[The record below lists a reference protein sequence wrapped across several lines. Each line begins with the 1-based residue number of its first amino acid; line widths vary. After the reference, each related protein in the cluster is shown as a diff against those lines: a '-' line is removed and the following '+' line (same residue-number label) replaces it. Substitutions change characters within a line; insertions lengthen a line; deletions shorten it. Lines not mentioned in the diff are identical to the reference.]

1 MGLRRQGIYN
11 QSNRGEE
18 VEYFLSDEQK
28 ELKRLARDIAE
39 EKILPIRAQLDQEGG
54 FPHEIMKMLD
64 EAGFPALFIPDEYEG
79 NGGGVFNMRLVTAAL
94 SRVEAGVAVSYAAT
108 GLGLTPILV
117 GGSEEQKKKYLPPV
131 ARGGCYF
138 AYGLTEAEAG
148 SDAGSMTTTA
158 KRVGDEYIL
167 NGKKVFC
174 TNAGVAS
181 VYTIFAKTDPEKGSR
196 GISAFIVE
204 KEFEGFSFGKT
215 EDKIGSRASVQKELI
230 FEECRVPAENL
241 IGKEGQGFIIAMK
254 TLDRT
259 RPGIGAQALGIA
271 QGAFELAFDYAQNR
285 HQFGQPIGAFQSIQ
299 FMLADMATQI
309 EAARALLY
317 QTARM
322 IDAGTKSVS
331 KQSAMSKLYAS
342 DVAMRVTVDAIQ
354 IFGGYGY
361 MRDYPIEKYMRDAKI
376 TQIYEGTN
384 QIQRLVIGANLVRG
398 GAVLPI

>member
-1 MGLRRQGIYN
+1 VESECTSSLFAIGGD
-11 QSNRGEE
+11 

-28 ELKRLARDIAE
+28 ELKRLARGIAE
-39 EKILPIRAQLDQEGG
+39 EKILPIRAQLDKEGG
-54 FPHEIMKMLD
+54 FPLEVMKQLD
-64 EAGFPALFIPDEYEG
+64 KAGFPTLLVPGEYG
-79 NGGGVFNMRLVTAAL
+79 GSGGGVFNMSLVVEELA
-94 SRVEAGVAVSYAAT
+94 RIEAGVAVSYAAT

-117 GGSEEQKKKYLPPV
+117 GGSEEQKKKYLTPV
-131 ARGGCYF
+131 AEGGCYF
-138 AYGLTEAEAG
+138 AYGLTEADAG

-158 KRVGDEYIL
+158 KKVGDEYIL

-174 TNAGVAS
+174 TNAGVAD
-181 VYTIFAKTDPEKGSR
+181 VYTIFAKTDPDKGSR

-204 KEFEGFSFGKT
+204 KDLEGFSFGKT
-215 EDKIGSRASVQKELI
+215 EDKIGIRASVQKELI
-230 FEECRVPAENL
+230 FEECRIPAKNL
-241 IGKEGQGFIIAMK
+241 IGKEGMGFIIAMK

-271 QGAFELAFDYAQNR
+271 QGAFELAFEYAQSR

-322 IDAGTKSVS
+322 IDSGVKSVT
-331 KQSAMSKLYAS
+331 KQSAMSKLYTS
-342 DVAMRVTVDAIQ
+342 DVAMSVAVDAIQ

-384 QIQRLVIGANLVRG
+384 QIQRLVIGTNLVRG
-398 GAVLPI
+398 GATLPI

>member
-1 MGLRRQGIYN
+1 VTSRVFGHQEQGEGVN
-11 QSNRGEE
+11 
-18 VEYFLSDEQK
+18 YFLSEEQK
-28 ELKRLARDIAE
+28 SLKKLAREIAE
-39 EKILPIRAQLDQEGG
+39 KEVLPVRARLDQEGG
-54 FPHEIMKMLD
+54 FPHEIMKTIN
-64 EAGFPALFIPDEYEG
+64 EAGLSALFIPDEYEG
-79 NGGGVFNMRLVTAAL
+79 KGSGVFNMCLVTEEL
-94 SRVEAGVAVSYAAT
+94 SRIEAGVAVSYAAT

-117 GGSEEQKKKYLPPV
+117 GGSDAQKRRYLPPV
-131 ARGGCYF
+131 ARGESYF

-148 SDAGSMTTTA
+148 SDAGGMRTTA
-158 KRVGDEYIL
+158 RKTGNEYIL

-174 TNAGVAS
+174 TNAGVAD
-181 VYTIFAKTDPEKGSR
+181 VYTVFAKTDPEKGSR
-196 GISAFIVE
+196 GISAFIVG
-204 KEFEGFSFGKT
+204 KDADGFSLGKT
-215 EDKIGSRASVQKELI
+215 EDKMGIRASVQRELL
-230 FEECRVPAENL
+230 FEDCRIPAGNL

-271 QGAFELAFDYAQNR
+271 QGAFELAFDYAQSR
-285 HQFGQPIGAFQSIQ
+285 QQFGQPIGSFQAIQ

-322 IDAGTKSVS
+322 IDSGEKSVS
-331 KQSAMSKLYAS
+331 RESAMSKLYTS
-342 DVAMRVTVDAIQ
+342 DVAMRVTVDAVQ

-384 QIQRLVIGANLVRG
+384 QIQRLVIGTHLVRTG
-398 GAVLPI
+398 PVTPI

>member
-1 MGLRRQGIYN
+1 
-11 QSNRGEE
+11 
-18 VEYFLSDEQK
+18 VEYFLSEEQK
-28 ELKRLARDIAE
+28 QLKKLAREIAE

-54 FPHEIMKMLD
+54 FPHEIMKVID
-64 EAGFPALFIPDEYEG
+64 KAGFPALFVPDEYGG
-79 NGGGVFNMRLVTAAL
+79 NGGGVLNMCLVTEEL
-94 SRVEAGVAVSYAAT
+94 SRIEAGVAVSYAAT
-108 GLGLTPILV
+108 GLGCTPILV

-131 ARGGCYF
+131 ASGETYCG
-138 AYGLTEAEAG
+138 YGLTEADAG
-148 SDAGSMTTTA
+148 SDAGKMATTA
-158 KRVGDEYIL
+158 KRVGDEYVL

-174 TNAGVAS
+174 TNADVAD
-181 VYTIFAKTDPEKGSR
+181 VYTVFAKTDPEKGSR

-204 KEFEGFSFGKT
+204 KSRKGFTFGKT
-215 EDKIGSRASVQKELI
+215 EDKMGIRASIQRELI
-230 FEECRVPAENL
+230 FEDCRIPVKNIL
-241 IGKEGQGFIIAMK
+241 GREGQGFIIAMR

-285 HQFGQPIGAFQSIQ
+285 HQFNQPIGSFQGIQ

-322 IDAGTKSVS
+322 IDSGAKSVS
-331 KQSAMSKLYAS
+331 KQSAMSKLYTS
-342 DVAMRVTVDAIQ
+342 DVAMRVTVDAVQ

-361 MRDYPIEKYMRDAKI
+361 MRDYPIEKFMRDAKI

-384 QIQRLVIGANLVRG
+384 QIQRLVIGTNLVRSG
-398 GAVLPI
+398 PVLPI